1 VPELRKDPV
10 MGGWV
15 IIATERSR
23 RPSDFLREQP
33 PKPNGRVCPLCPG
46 HENIT
51 PPEVLAFR
59 DGGGPNQPGWRVRVI
74 PNKFPALR
82 VEGELNREG
91 EGLYD
96 KMNGVGAHE
105 VIVES
110 PSHDIVLG
118 DMPEK
123 SIEEVFWAFRERFVD
138 LKKDKRI
145 RYIMVYKNHGDLA
158 GASLS
163 HTHSQLIGLPV
174 VPRRVSEE
182 MEGALRHYEFHDRC
196 VFCDIVRQESTDR
209 RRVVLEVEHF
219 LVVEPFAPRF
229 PFETWIVP
237 KTHESHFERAPTSV
251 MRNLAGAIR
260 ASLGKMNAVLEN
272 PAYNMVIHT
281 APVQDDPLDH
291 YHWHIELIPKI
302 TRFAGFEW
310 GTGFY
315 INPTPPEEAA
325 RYLREAKSE

>member
-1 VPELRKDPV
+1 

-33 PKPNGRVCPLCPG
+33 HQPNGRVCPLCAG
-46 HENIT
+46 HEDIT

-59 DGGGPNQPGWRVRVI
+59 ESGGANQPGWRVRVV

-82 VEGELNREG
+82 VEGELSREG

-110 PSHDIVLG
+110 PHHGDILA

-123 SIEEVFWAFRERFVD
+123 AIEEVFWAFRERFLD
-138 LKKDKRI
+138 LKKDRRI
-145 RYIMVYKNHGDLA
+145 RYIMVYKNHGELA
-158 GASLS
+158 GASLA

-174 VPRRVSEE
+174 IPRRVTEE
-182 MEGALRHYEFHDRC
+182 MDGARRHYEFHERC
-196 VFCDIVRQESTDR
+196 VYCDIVRQELSDR
-209 RRVVLEVEHF
+209 RRMVAELEHF
-219 LVVEPFAPRF
+219 AVIEPFAPRF
-229 PFETWIVP
+229 PFETWIIP
-237 KTHESHFERAPTSV
+237 KPHQSHYESAATSV
-251 MRNLAGAIR
+251 MRNLAAAVR
-260 ASLGKMNAVLEN
+260 TALRKMNSVLER
-272 PAYNMVIHT
+272 PAYNLVIHT
-281 APVQDDPLDH
+281 APVQDAPLDH

-302 TRFAGFEW
+302 TRYAGFEW